1 MRRTLAAAAL
11 AATAGLATA
20 AAATAAPA
28 AAAPKVGDWEATGGH
43 GSLASFQVTSGGR
56 SLDDLVVQAPISCTN
71 AFGTPLPV
79 DVEVLAG
86 TARVSRSGSFDTG
99 SIGKRAGGTAVS
111 GRVRRGA
118 IDLTYRHVTRA
129 ANAYEGGEEVCDTR
143 TLHLTA
149 RPGHRHAVRDGIW
162 EGRTAESEPVEL
174 NVVAGGRALTS
185 PSTLGPGGTQFY
197 SFEVADSSGNDA
209 CGYTLS
215 SPLLLAANGSFT
227 NAPIQLGDDAVV
239 TGAFSK
245 RSWSGEFSNGPEGC
259 APQSWSATWAFARP

>member
-20 AAATAAPA
+20 ATAAPA
-28 AAAPKVGDWEATGGH
+28 AAAPKAGDWEATGGH

-56 SLDDLVVQAPISCTN
+56 SIDDLVVQAPISCAN
-71 AFGTPLPV
+71 AFGTPLSV
-79 DVEVLAG
+79 DVEMLAA
-86 TARVSRSGSFDTG
+86 TTRVSPGGSFRTG
-99 SIGKRAGGTAVS
+99 SISKRTGGTAVS

-118 IDLTYRHVTRA
+118 IELTYRHVTRA

-149 RPGHRHAVRDGIW
+149 RPGHRRTVRDGIW
-162 EGRTAESEPVEL
+162 EGRTAEQELVQL
-174 NVVAGGRALTS
+174 NVVAGGRALSS
-185 PSTLGPGGTQFY
+185 PAALGPGGTQFY
-197 SFEVADSSGNDA
+197 AFEVADSSGSDA

-215 SPLLLAANGSFT
+215 SPLLVAPNGSFT
-227 NAPIQLGDDAVV
+227 NSLTQLGDDAVV
-239 TGAFSK
+239 TGGLSGRK
-245 RSWSGEFSNGPEGC
+245 WSGQFSNESEGC